1 MFTGMSQKKGKNHV
15 FVQVTPQGI
24 LVTSPI
30 FRDWEEVEAIQEEGR
45 VILRPKQAAES
56 RPISHHP
63 AFGLWADREEESA
76 QLAAVLR
83 ARIEHRQ
90 DVSS

>member
-1 MFTGMSQKKGKNHV
+1 MAHEI
-15 FVQVTPQGI
+15 FVQVTSRGI

-30 FRDWEEVEAIQEEGR
+30 FQDWEEVEVIQEEER
-45 VILRPKQAAES
+45 IILQPRRAPER
-56 RPISHHP
+56 RPIAHHP

-76 QLAAVLR
+76 QLAAALR
-83 ARIEHRQ
+83 ARVENRQ